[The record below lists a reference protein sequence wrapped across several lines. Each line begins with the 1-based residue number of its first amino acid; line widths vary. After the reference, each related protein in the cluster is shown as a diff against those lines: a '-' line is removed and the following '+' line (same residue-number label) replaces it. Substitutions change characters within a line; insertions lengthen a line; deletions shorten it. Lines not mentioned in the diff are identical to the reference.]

1 MAGPRSYDGPNHHQ
15 ERLKMTKKN
24 HDTDMFTH
32 LIRAKETI
40 SRLEKLLQVLAVTG
54 EEYNTVKTQIDCL
67 WRIYFVA
74 DAVCTGGK
82 LMSTNG
88 MDATQASYDLAY
100 EAWKLKQK
108 ENSNDKD
115 REMVCD
121 NSDEIPELS

>member
-1 MAGPRSYDGPNHHQ
+1 
-15 ERLKMTKKN
+15 MTKKN

-121 NSDEIPELS
+121 NSDEISELS